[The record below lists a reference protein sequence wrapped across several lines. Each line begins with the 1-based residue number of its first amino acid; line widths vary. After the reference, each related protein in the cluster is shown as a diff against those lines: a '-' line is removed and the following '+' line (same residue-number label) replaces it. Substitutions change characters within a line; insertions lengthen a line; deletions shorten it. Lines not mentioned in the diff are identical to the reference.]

1 MLLSVEI
8 FDVTFPLVK
17 KCRTVSTFFFPL
29 FIVDKAPRWRARGKI
44 FYENGS
50 RMYFQFYL

>member
-17 KCRTVSTFFFPL
+17 KCRTVSTFFPL

>member
-17 KCRTVSTFFFPL
+17 KCRTVSPSFSL
-29 FIVDKAPRWRARGKI
+29 FIVDKAQRWRARGKI